1 MDWPATP
8 IEQRSAFQPRFCPWK
23 DCPEHLRRVP
33 GYRFQ
38 RHGAF
43 ATRRRKRVPR
53 FRCHRCKRTFS
64 TQTFSLTYYHKR
76 PELLRH
82 VAAGLVA
89 GSALRQIA
97 RSLECSLATVARIS
111 AHLGRHAILLHAKA
125 LEALRGKLSESIVFD
140 HFETFEF
147 TQDYPFG
154 VGTAVGARSWFVYGL
169 DPAPHGRVGRISPHQ
184 KRRLRSRP
192 KRAARGR
199 YHGSVKRTL
208 GLLLDLAPD
217 DERLTILVDAHPD
230 YPRTIRQHRER
241 HRVELR
247 VFPNVPRGPKGSE
260 RSPAAI
266 ARDNAMFPVDLL
278 HKILRHSLAHHRRET
293 IAFSR
298 RLNAAMERLCLTAIW
313 RNFVKRRS
321 ERRPRSPTPATMLGL
336 SETPWTWKR
345 VLSRRLFYHR
355 TRLPDPWPTLYRRAW
370 DTPLLA
376 SNARHQSRRKF

>member
-1 MDWPATP
+1 M
-8 IEQRSAFQPRFCPWK
+8 
-23 DCPEHLRRVP
+23 P

-38 RHGAF
+38 RHGSF
-43 ATRRRKRVPR
+43 ATQRRKRIPR
-53 FRCHRCKRTFS
+53 FRCSCCRRTFS

-125 LEALRGKLSESIVFD
+125 LESIRGKLSETIVFD

-169 DPAPHGRVGRISPHQ
+169 DPAPHGRVGKTSPHQ
-184 KRRLRSRP
+184 KKRLRSRP
-192 KRAARGR
+192 KRAALGR
-199 YHGSVKRTL
+199 YDGSVRRTL
-208 GLLLDLAPD
+208 RLLLDLAPEN
-217 DERLTILVDAHPD
+217 ERLTIVADAHPD
-230 YPRTIRQHRER
+230 YARVLRQHSER

-247 VFPNVPRGPKGSE
+247 VFPNVPRGPKGSQ
-260 RSPAAI
+260 RPAAAV

-298 RLNAAMERLCLTAIW
+298 RLNAAMERFCLTAIW

-321 ERRPRSPTPATMLGL
+321 ERQPRSPTPATTLGL
-336 SETPWTWKR
+336 TNSPWTWKR
-345 VLSRRLFYHR
+345 VLSKRLFHDR
-355 TRLPDPWPTLYRRAW
+355 SWLHEPWPTLYRRGW
-370 DTPLLA
+370 DTPLLT
-376 SNARHQSRRKF
+376 SNARHQNQRKF